1 MVSKLGL
8 GSSSGRITVLC
19 SWSSPLYSLTVPL
32 SSLSSQEYTWVLR
45 QLVRCWGYL
54 RLIRLRTKKGRIL
67 LLDPS
72 NSSYG
77 NRDDLRWCGPWPL
90 GPSWCLTMHSVIYI
104 AFLLNLQF
112 VSSPKCQSILN
123 EIIYYE
129 WPYWQNMS
137 RITKLAWFFLQLV
150 FVAVSSIVYIPIR
163 LARKFSCCN
172 KDDNTW
178 WEFRELYEHPYSKFI
193 NHTMWYLGFLSF
205 ILLTSF
211 EHEFGTKAAGLVHI
225 GKSWQAVY
233 SWKLRIL
240 WSNCT
245 VKGIMSRSLVRI
257 SPPGK
262 LSCNSD
268 RSRDRRTF

>member
-1 MVSKLGL
+1 M
-8 GSSSGRITVLC
+8 
-19 SWSSPLYSLTVPL
+19 
-32 SSLSSQEYTWVLR
+32 
-45 QLVRCWGYL
+45 
-54 RLIRLRTKKGRIL
+54 L
-67 LLDPS
+67 LL
-72 NSSYG
+72 
-77 NRDDLRWCGPWPL
+77 LVVV
-90 GPSWCLTMHSVIYI
+90 TMHLVICI

-193 NHTMWYLGFLSF
+193 NHTMWYLGFLYF
-205 ILLTSF
+205 IFLTSF
-211 EHEFGTKAAGLVHI
+211 EHEFGTTVTGLVYI
-225 GKSWQAVY
+225 GKS
-233 SWKLRIL
+233 
-240 WSNCT
+240 
-245 VKGIMSRSLVRI
+245 
-257 SPPGK
+257 
-262 LSCNSD
+262 
-268 RSRDRRTF
+268 